1 MKLLFALFGIVFVTG
16 VFAQDDAVTTGVA
29 ERVTCSDIQEQ
40 ITELSELQELD
51 EDSEKQLTKLKN
63 DFRVKCSRRAG
74 KRKTSA
80 SGRVIIQATTEKT
93 EQVVSTVY
101 VAGSDAEK
109 VDLAETTTEVADVA
123 TVDTEAAP
131 VEQTAEEVV
140 VAEEIDEEALLEQE
154 LAYLDA
160 GLCADGTSPNKF
172 GCCGDEIFRDLGNT
186 VFACCPKT
194 GGDCFPP
201 IEKKE

>member
-1 MKLLFALFGIVFVTG
+1 
-16 VFAQDDAVTTGVA
+16 
-29 ERVTCSDIQEQ
+29 
-40 ITELSELQELD
+40 
-51 EDSEKQLTKLKN
+51 
-63 DFRVKCSRRAG
+63 
-74 KRKTSA
+74 
-80 SGRVIIQATTEKT
+80 
-93 EQVVSTVY
+93 

-140 VAEEIDEEALLEQE
+140 VAEEEIDEEALLEQE

-172 GCCGDEIFRDLGNT
+172 GCCGDEIFKDLGNT